1 MVLLELVIKKF
12 KYSLVKFLE
21 KIPWLQMLV
30 YNNLIFFNFLL
41 HQDKDYLALKKLFK
55 NNEKGTFV
63 DIGGNIGL
71 STLSFREIGFKENE
85 ILIFEPDKFLI
96 KNYLLKIKK
105 NYKNIKIFPIG
116 LSNRKEIKTLYQAN
130 YKNILIHL
138 NNSFSKNYILEKIKN
153 NYPKIYKEFIYK
165 QKKYRLDK
173 FDNINYKKKIS
184 FIKID
189 VEGFDHLVI
198 KGMQNFLKEN
208 NPIFLIEFN
217 KSNFYIIWK
226 ILDTKY
232 NCFSYDIDK
241 NNFRRFSNNKIE
253 KLIKGKIYDKRYN
266 KNSINL
272 FLIPQNYKMI

>member
-1 MVLLELVIKKF
+1 M
-12 KYSLVKFLE
+12 
-21 KIPWLQMLV
+21 QV
-30 YNNLIFFNFLL
+30 YNNLIFFKFLL
-41 HQDKDYLALKKLFK
+41 PQDKDYLALKKLFK

-130 YKNILIHL
+130 YKNISIHL

-173 FDNINYKKKIS
+173 FDNINYKKRIS

-198 KGMQNFLKEN
+198 KGMQNFLKKN

-217 KSNFYIIWK
+217 KSNFYKIWK

-253 KLIKGKIYDKRYN
+253 KLIKGKIFDKKYN

-272 FLIPQNYKMI
+272 FLIPKNYKKI

>member
-1 MVLLELVIKKF
+1 
-12 KYSLVKFLE
+12 
-21 KIPWLQMLV
+21 MLV
-30 YNNLIFFNFLL
+30 YNNLLFFKFLL
-41 HQDKDYLALKKLFK
+41 PQDKDYLGLKKLFK

-71 STLSFREIGFKENE
+71 STASFREIGFKENE
-85 ILIFEPDKFLI
+85 ILIFEPDKLLI

-105 NYKNIKIFPIG
+105 NYRNIQIFPFG
-116 LSNRKEIKTLYQAN
+116 LSNKKEIKNLYSAH
-130 YKNILIHL
+130 YKSLSIHL
-138 NNSFSKNYILEKIKN
+138 NKSFSKNYILEKIKN
-153 NYPKIYKEFIYK
+153 NYPKKYKEFRYK
-165 QKKYRLDK
+165 KKKYKLDK
-173 FDNINYKKKIS
+173 FDNVNYKKKIS

-198 KGMQNFLKEN
+198 KGMSNFLKKN

-226 ILDTKY
+226 ILNSKY

-241 NNFRRFSNNKIE
+241 NNFRRFSNSEIK

-272 FLIPQNYKMI
+272 FLIPQNYRKNLTY

>member
-30 YNNLIFFNFLL
+30 YNNLIFFKFLL
-41 HQDKDYLALKKLFK
+41 PQDKDYLALKKLFK

-173 FDNINYKKKIS
+173 FDNINYKKRIS

>member
-30 YNNLIFFNFLL
+30 YNNLIFFKFLL
-41 HQDKDYLALKKLFK
+41 PQDKDYLALKKLFK

-173 FDNINYKKKIS
+173 FDNINYKKRIS

-232 NCFSYDIDK
+232 NCFSYNIDK